1 MRIMLEMIRGWNT
14 SRKEEAKEGT
24 GKQSAMQKPFLFCRF
39 LSAQTP
45 YKSKPVSIPHLSLW
59 YEDSD
64 HLQNLHILSLSS
76 HLSPSISIYPTPS
89 QDPFKL
95 ALL

>member
-24 GKQSAMQKPFLFCRF
+24 GMQSAMHKPFLFCRF

-45 YKSKPVSIPHLSLW
+45 YKSKPISIPHLSLW
-59 YEDSD
+59 YED
-64 HLQNLHILSLSS
+64 
-76 HLSPSISIYPTPS
+76 
-89 QDPFKL
+89 
-95 ALL
+95 

>member
-1 MRIMLEMIRGWNT
+1 MLEMIRGWNT
-14 SRKEEAKEGT
+14 SRKEEAKEGP
-24 GKQSAMQKPFLFCRF
+24 GKQSAMHKPFLCCRF

-45 YKSKPVSIPHLSLW
+45 YKSKPISIPHLSLL

-64 HLQNLHILSLSS
+64 HLPNRHILSLSS
-76 HLSPSISIYPTPS
+76 HLSPSISIYPTSLSIPI
-89 QDPFKL
+89 Q